1 MYGIIDNYNFKE
13 MEAQKY
19 YAPPA
24 SWSDEKKKETA
35 RNRIF
40 SGEFLGSEK
49 KDGYFCRIIKDED
62 GAILLQSRSRGVN
75 GEFPEKHEW
84 VPHLQPF
91 FDSLPNG
98 TCLLGELYLPSSP
111 GSSNITK
118 ILGCLK
124 DKAIARQEKEK
135 LHLYLFDVLAYDNQ
149 SFMEVDFEHRIDTLD
164 ILRFYY
170 KDDYPEVEFA
180 IYTEGDFLWKHLQD
194 ILVNGGEGVV
204 ITRKTALYQPGKRP
218 SKDCLKIK
226 KELKET
232 IDCFFT
238 GAFAPPT
245 KEYSGKNILEWDF
258 WQNVRTGEK
267 IQGQLCK
274 EFDAGAPIIPVTKP
288 YFYGWAGSLEIGCV
302 KGDKVVPIGYL
313 SGLTDEIK
321 SNAAA
326 YKGKVIEI
334 TAMEL
339 LPTGGIRHPKFLQF
353 RPDKNWKDCKY
364 EDIFGE

>member
-1 MYGIIDNYNFKE
+1 MYGIIDNYDFGE

-24 SWSDEKKKETA
+24 SWTEQKKKETA

-49 KDGYFCRIIKDED
+49 KDGYFCRLVKDED
-62 GAILLQSRSRGVN
+62 GAILLQSRSRGVS

-91 FDSLPNG
+91 FESLPNG
-98 TCLLGELYLPSSP
+98 TCLLGELYLPSTP

-124 DKAIARQEKEK
+124 DKAIARQSKEK
-135 LHLYLFDVLAYDNQ
+135 LHLYVFDVLAYDGQ
-149 SFMEVDFEHRIDTLD
+149 SFMELNFEQRIDTLD
-164 ILRFYY
+164 TLRFYY
-170 KDDYPEVEFA
+170 EKDYSEVEFA
-180 IYTEGDFLWKHLQD
+180 IYYEGDVLWRQLQD
-194 ILVNGGEGVV
+194 ILTRGGEGIV
-204 ITRKTALYQPGKRP
+204 ITRKTSQYQPGKRP

-226 KELKET
+226 KELQET

-238 GAFAPPT
+238 GGFTPPT
-245 KEYSGKNILEWDF
+245 KEYTGKNLIQWDY
-258 WQNVRTGEK
+258 WMNMRTGEK
-267 IQGQLCK
+267 LRGQLCK

-288 YFYGWAGSLEIGCV
+288 YFHGWAGSLEIGCV

-321 SNAAA
+321 ANAAA
-326 YKGKVIEI
+326 YKGRVIEV

-339 LPTGGIRHPKFLQF
+339 LQTGGIRHAKFLQF
-353 RPDKNWKDCKY
+353 RDDKNWKDCKY
-364 EDIFGE
+364 EDIFEQ